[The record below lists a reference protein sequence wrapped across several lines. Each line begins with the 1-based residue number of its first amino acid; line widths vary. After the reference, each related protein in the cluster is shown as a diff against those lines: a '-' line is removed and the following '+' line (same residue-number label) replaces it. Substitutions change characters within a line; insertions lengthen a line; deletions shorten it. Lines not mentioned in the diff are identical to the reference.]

1 MDLKSIKLFVD
12 SDMDDGT
19 KKNLILDVIAKDK
32 NAIPY
37 VMEMLYRE
45 RETAKD
51 LILDSNLE
59 LSRALLVLKDEN
71 LKWNDKVI
79 ANPEWVAGEIIKHY
93 KKWKNYVKCNFK
105 IKELDE

>member
-1 MDLKSIKLFVD
+1 MDLKAIKLFVD
-12 SDMDDGT
+12 SDMPDGT

-45 RETAKD
+45 RETTKD
-51 LILDSNLE
+51 LILDSNVE
-59 LSRALLVLKDEN
+59 LSRALIVLKDEN
-71 LKWNDKVI
+71 LKWDDKVI
-79 ANPEWVAGEIIKHY
+79 ANPKWVAGEIIKHY
-93 KKWKNYVKCNFK
+93 QKWKNYVKCNFK